1 MKRIFLSLALAGLFS
16 GLFAQSVDKAKDL
29 LKGKKLTEAK
39 TEIDNALTVEKNQ
52 KNAEAWY
59 QKVKIYNA
67 IAADSTLKSTVPD
80 AYVQSLAALKKY
92 AELDNKKLVL
102 LTLDQY
108 KPINEIY
115 QGLFQEGAANYNNKK
130 YPEAY
135 ADFTTAIEAISFM
148 NQKGWIKQN
157 MDTTST
163 LYAGISAEKAG
174 KRDEAAK
181 YYTQIAD
188 SGITKIGG
196 NDMAEI
202 YKWVADYYNRKGD
215 KANTA
220 KYVAIGKAKY
230 PNELFFDE
238 LVLDDL
244 RKNGPKDS
252 LFAKYDEII
261 KERPDS
267 AIYFFNYGL
276 ELYQYASDTTKGP
289 VPSNAAALTK
299 KAQEMLAQSLKLN
312 PDYPQAN
319 LVMGQIFYNQGI
331 ETQQQ
336 TKTVKG
342 SKPEDI
348 KKRAEIRAEAI
359 KKFDEAVPY
368 FEKIDSLLGKAG
380 ELKRADKSALKD
392 AYDLLVTIYEQ
403 KKDKEKAAAWTDKY
417 NNVEKIH

>member
-16 GLFAQSVDKAKDL
+16 GLFAQSVDKAKEY
-29 LKGKKLTEAK
+29 LKAKKLPEAK

-59 QKVKIYNA
+59 TKVKVYNA
-67 IAADSTLKSTVPD
+67 IAADPQLKTTLPD
-80 AYVQSLAALKKY
+80 AYVQSLEALKKY
-92 AELDNKKLVL
+92 AELDEKKLVL

-115 QGLFQEGAANYNNKK
+115 QGLFQEGATNYNEKK

-135 ADFTTAIEAISFM
+135 ADFTNAIAAIGFM

-188 SGITKIGG
+188 SGITKISG
-196 NDMAEI
+196 NDMSEI
-202 YKWVADYYNRKGD
+202 YKWIADYYNRKGD

-230 PNELFFDE
+230 PSELFFDE

-252 LFAKYDEII
+252 LFAKYDELV

-289 VPSNAAALTK
+289 APANADALIK
-299 KAQEMLAQSLKLN
+299 KSQELLAQSLKLN

-319 LVMGQIFYNQGI
+319 LVMGQISYNQGI
-331 ETQQQ
+331 EIQQQ
-336 TKTVKG
+336 TKAIKG
-342 SKPEDI
+342 SKPEDL
-348 KKRAEIRAEAI
+348 KKRADIRAEAI
-359 KKFDEAVPY
+359 KKFDEAIPY
-368 FEKIDSLLGKAG
+368 FEKIDQLLGKEG

-392 AYDLLVTIYEQ
+392 SYDLLVTIYEQ
-403 KKDKEKAAAWTDKY
+403 KKDKDKAAAWTDKY

>member
-59 QKVKIYNA
+59 TKVKIYNA

-92 AELDNKKLVL
+92 AELDEKKLVL

-115 QGLFQEGAANYNNKK
+115 QGLFQQGAGNYNEKK

-135 ADFTTAIEAISFM
+135 SDFTHAIEAIGFM

-174 KRDEAAK
+174 KRDDAAK

-202 YKWVADYYNRKGD
+202 YKWVTDYYNRKGD

-230 PNELFFDE
+230 PKELFFDE

-252 LFAKYDEII
+252 LFAKYDQII

-276 ELYQYASDTTKGP
+276 ELYQYSSDTTKGP
-289 VPSNAAALTK
+289 LPSNADALIK
-299 KAQEMLAQSLKLN
+299 KSQEMLAQSLKLN

-319 LVMGQIFYNQGI
+319 LVMGQISYNQGI
-331 ETQQQ
+331 EIQQQ
-336 TKTVKG
+336 TKAIKG
-342 SKPEDI
+342 SKPEDL
-348 KKRAEIRAEAI
+348 KKRAEIKAEAI
-359 KKFDEAVPY
+359 KKFDEAIPY
-368 FEKIDSLLGKAG
+368 FEKIDQLLGKQG

-403 KKDKEKAAAWTDKY
+403 KKDKDKAAAWTDKY
-417 NNVEKIH
+417 NNVEKVH

>member
-1 MKRIFLSLALAGLFS
+1 
-16 GLFAQSVDKAKDL
+16 
-29 LKGKKLTEAK
+29 
-39 TEIDNALTVEKNQ
+39 
-52 KNAEAWY
+52 
-59 QKVKIYNA
+59 
-67 IAADSTLKSTVPD
+67 
-80 AYVQSLAALKKY
+80 
-92 AELDNKKLVL
+92 
-102 LTLDQY
+102 
-108 KPINEIY
+108 
-115 QGLFQEGAANYNNKK
+115 
-130 YPEAY
+130 
-135 ADFTTAIEAISFM
+135 
-148 NQKGWIKQN
+148 
-157 MDTTST
+157 
-163 LYAGISAEKAG
+163 
-174 KRDEAAK
+174 
-181 YYTQIAD
+181 
-188 SGITKIGG
+188 
-196 NDMAEI
+196 MAEI